1 MHAMINGTDH
11 MDDDLGVRQETHQEV
26 ANAKRDEKRCQEKG
40 AICASFI
47 ELQMRAL
54 EVKESNARS
63 KANEVEAKFLAEE
76 NRIILAELSFM
87 DPANRAL
94 L

>member
-1 MHAMINGTDH
+1 
-11 MDDDLGVRQETHQEV
+11 
-26 ANAKRDEKRCQEKG
+26 
-40 AICASFI
+40 
-47 ELQMRAL
+47 MRAL